1 MEAKNVIELSQSS
14 IYQRSHLVLSD
25 VNFTLNEGEFVYLI
39 GKTGSGKSSLL
50 KVLYGDLPLQT
61 GQGSVVGMDLKSLK
75 TSKVPDLRRH
85 LGIVFQD
92 FQLLTDRTVE
102 QNLAFVLKATGWKD
116 KATID
121 KRIDEVLDAVGM
133 LSKKKM
139 MPFRLSGGEQ
149 QRVSIARA
157 LLNHPELIL
166 ADEPTGNL
174 DPETS
179 NDIMDLLLSVSK
191 QNNCAVLMATHDYEI
206 IRRYPARKVRCEDG
220 KLFEVVEP
228 ITE

>member
-50 KVLYGDLPLQT
+50 KVLYGDFPLQT

-220 KLFEVVEP
+220 KLFEVTEA